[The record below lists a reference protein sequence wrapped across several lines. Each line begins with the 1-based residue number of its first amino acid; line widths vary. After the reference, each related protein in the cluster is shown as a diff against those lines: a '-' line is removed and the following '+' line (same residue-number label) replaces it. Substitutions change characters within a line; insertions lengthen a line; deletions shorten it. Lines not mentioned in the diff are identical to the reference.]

1 MSIDHVNLRR
11 LDLNLLLAFDAL
23 MRTQSVSDAAARLS
37 VGQPAMSHSLR
48 RLRELFADDLLQREG
63 GRLRPT
69 DMGLTLWEP
78 VRAALEGLETGLDV
92 ARSFDPKSAD
102 RVYRLAMPDYLAAI
116 ILPGLLSIAKDARGL
131 QFRIESPDSEL
142 GTAGLAEGRLDAFI
156 GILKPADWI
165 DETPLFEDS
174 FVTLF
179 DPTYW
184 HNAPE
189 TLDDF
194 CAAPHLLV
202 SQIDGFTGFV
212 DGMLAQQGRSRRVV
226 ASVSRFGDGIA
237 AVEGTRFLLTLP
249 KTAAKGALEKGRLS
263 ACEPAI
269 GQRRFMLNLY
279 RRKRSIGAPASQWIT
294 TKIQELLARQVIRS
308 SGVSKPY

>member
-1 MSIDHVNLRR
+1 MGIDHINLRR

-48 RLRELFADDLLQREG
+48 RLRDLFGDDLLQREG

-92 ARSFDPKSAD
+92 VRTFDPMDAV
-102 RVYRLAMPDYLAAI
+102 RAYRLAMPDYLAAI
-116 ILPGLLSIAKDARGL
+116 LLPGLLSIAKDARGL
-131 QFRIESPDSEL
+131 QFRIESPDSDL
-142 GTAGLAEGRLDAFI
+142 GLAGLAEGRLDAFI

-165 DETPLFEDS
+165 EETPLFEDG

-179 DPTYW
+179 DPAHW
-184 HNAPE
+184 DHAPQ

-202 SQIDGFTGFV
+202 SQADGFTGFV
-212 DGMLAQQGRSRRVV
+212 DEMLAQQGRSRRVV
-226 ASVSRFGDGIA
+226 ASVSRFGDGVA

-249 KTAAKGALEKGRLS
+249 ETAARGALMKGRLS
-263 ACEPAI
+263 CCEPAI
-269 GQRRFMLNLY
+269 GQRRFMLSLY
-279 RRKRSIGAPASQWIT
+279 RRKRSIGAPASQWIIT
-294 TKIQELLARQVIRS
+294 QIQNLLAGQVIGS
-308 SGVSKPY
+308 SDVSKPS

>member
-1 MSIDHVNLRR
+1 MSIDHINLRR

-48 RLRELFADDLLQREG
+48 RLRDLFADDLLLREG

-92 ARSFDPKSAD
+92 ARTFDPMNAE
-102 RVYRLAMPDYLAAI
+102 RAYRLAMPDYLAAI
-116 ILPGLLSIAKDARGL
+116 ILPELLSIAQDAQGL
-131 QFRIESPDSEL
+131 QFRIESPDSERGL
-142 GTAGLAEGRLDAFI
+142 IGLAEGQLDAFI
-156 GILKPADWI
+156 GILEPAEWV
-165 DETPLFEDS
+165 EKTPLFEEG

-179 DPTYW
+179 DPEHW
-184 HNAPE
+184 DSAPE

-202 SQIDGFTGFV
+202 SQADGFTGFV

-226 ASVSRFGDGIA
+226 ASVSRFGDAIA
-237 AVEGTRFLLTLP
+237 AVQGTRFLLTLP
-249 KTAAKGALEKGRLS
+249 ETATKGALMKGRLS
-263 ACEPAI
+263 TCEPAI
-269 GQRRFMLNLY
+269 GQRRFVLSLY

-294 TKIQELLARQVIRS
+294 TKIQELVARQIVGS
-308 SGVSKPY
+308 